1 MKVAIYIRVSTAD
14 QNNELQRREL
24 REYAERHGWGIV
36 QVYEDT
42 VSGSAASRAG
52 LDGLM
57 ADARA
62 RKIDTVLCWKL
73 DRFGRSLRDCLNNLW
88 ELDSHGVRFIATT
101 QGLDTD
107 SRNPASLFLLQV
119 LGAAAEFER
128 ELIRE
133 RSKAGRARYLQDY
146 RAGRVG
152 KTVRSRSGKNLPPHR
167 PKRIFD
173 RDRVDQLRAQGLS
186 IRQIAAKLGIG
197 VGTAAR
203 TLQVVP
209 EVQSGEV
216 EH

>member
-1 MKVAIYIRVSTAD
+1 
-14 QNNELQRREL
+14 
-24 REYAERHGWGIV
+24 
-36 QVYEDT
+36 
-42 VSGSAASRAG
+42 
-52 LDGLM
+52 
-57 ADARA
+57 
-62 RKIDTVLCWKL
+62 
-73 DRFGRSLRDCLNNLW
+73 
-88 ELDSHGVRFIATT
+88 
-101 QGLDTD
+101 
-107 SRNPASLFLLQV
+107 V

-209 EVQSGEV
+209 EVLLATGRSSSRAVKWNTKGRLAPKQSLQMAEEERISRMRARKNADNRRCQLV
-216 EH
+216 ELAIIRVGLIDE

>member
-1 MKVAIYIRVSTAD
+1 MRVGIYVRVSTAD

-101 QGLDTD
+101 
-107 SRNPASLFLLQV
+107 
-119 LGAAAEFER
+119 
-128 ELIRE
+128 
-133 RSKAGRARYLQDY
+133 
-146 RAGRVG
+146 
-152 KTVRSRSGKNLPPHR
+152 
-167 PKRIFD
+167 
-173 RDRVDQLRAQGLS
+173 
-186 IRQIAAKLGIG
+186 
-197 VGTAAR
+197 
-203 TLQVVP
+203 
-209 EVQSGEV
+209 
-216 EH
+216 